1 MACLLTVGRSVP
13 CKELVGGIKG
23 IGFINDG
30 DLGAITYN
38 ATTTDTIDTI
48 DGETHVFW
56 YDLKGVSTFTQN
68 TTSSREAGTTYWEQV
83 LEVTLPKL
91 TVADHKQLRL
101 LTLGNPKVVIRDNN
115 DNFFLAGLEFGCDV
129 TGGTIVTGGAMGDM
143 SGYTLTLTGMEKKP
157 ANFFDD
163 ATYATLATNCN
174 FIFVFGD
181 GTFVS

>member
-1 MACLLTVGRSVP
+1 VYW
-13 CKELVGGIKG
+13 
-23 IGFINDG
+23 
-30 DLGAITYN
+30 YN
-38 ATTTDTIDTI
+38 
-48 DGETHVFW
+48 
-56 YDLKGVSTFTQN
+56 LKGASTFTQN
-68 TTSSREAGTTYWEQV
+68 TTTSRENGTTYWEQV
-83 LEVTLPKL
+83 LELTLPKL
-91 TVADHKQLRL
+91 TVADHKQIRL
-101 LTLGNPKVVIRDNN
+101 LTLGNPKVVLQDNN

-163 ATYATLATNCN
+163 ATFAALATSCN